1 MKGLKINTKIITKI
15 DPKSENL
22 DEPMPMKNHKLE
34 CSHIFDNFYI
44 SGYNV
49 SLNKE
54 LLLKENFT
62 HIVNC
67 AAGSQ
72 NFKPEIFSEFEYL
85 LLDVKDDPGFDIIYA
100 IYMTIDFLEKAVSK
114 NGKILIHCV
123 EVINFLF

>member
-15 DPKSENL
+15 DTKHKLETL
-22 DEPMPMKNHKLE
+22 DEPMKNHKLE

-54 LLLKENFT
+54 LLIKENFT
-62 HIVNC
+62 HIINC

-100 IYMTIDFLEKAVSK
+100 IYMTIDFIETAVSK

-123 EVINFLF
+123 EVTIY